1 MLLHQNMGKDLYLLI
16 TKDICLACEKARE
29 MLDTEDIS
37 YIEMDKNE
45 VIFEFIDIIKGKGVI
60 SYPFCFKLV
69 GDGDALN
76 KQVLHTHLIK

>member
-1 MLLHQNMGKDLYLLI
+1 MWLHQNMGKDLYLLI
-16 TKDICLACEKARE
+16 TKDNCLACEKARE

-45 VIFEFIDIIKGKGVI
+45 IISEFIDIIKGKGVI
-60 SYPFCFKLV
+60 SYPFCFQLV

>member
-1 MLLHQNMGKDLYLLI
+1 MWLHQNMGKDLYLLI
-16 TKDICLACEKARE
+16 TKDNCLSCEKASS

-37 YIEMDKNE
+37 YIEMDQNE
-45 VIFEFIDIIKGKGVI
+45 VISEFIDIIKGKGVLT
-60 SYPFCFKLV
+60 YPFCFKLV

>member
-16 TKDICLACEKARE
+16 TKDNCLACAKARD

-37 YIEMDKNE
+37 YIEMDQNE
-45 VIFEFIDIIKGKGVI
+45 VISEFIDIIKGKGVLT
-60 SYPFCFKLV
+60 YPFCFKLV

-76 KQVLHTHLIK
+76 KQVLHTQLIR

>member
-1 MLLHQNMGKDLYLLI
+1 MWLHQNMGKDLYLLI
-16 TKDICLACEKARE
+16 TKDNCLACEKARE

-45 VIFEFIDIIKGKGVI
+45 IISEFIDIIKGKGVI